1 MVLVMSRDLATR
13 LFVDASLAS
22 GAVVTL
28 GESHAHQLRSVLRL
42 GEGDS
47 IALFNGRDGEWRG
60 RLASLA
66 KRTVAVA
73 VEERLRPQIVES
85 DIWLLFAPIKGPRL
99 DWIVEKAAELGASEI
114 RPVLTRRT
122 VVSRL
127 NLDRLR
133 IHAVEAAEQC
143 ERLTVPPVHDARPLE
158 DVIRSWPAGRR
169 LYVAAER
176 RGVPPMAAA
185 IRADGAPAAI
195 LIGPE
200 GGFEPAE
207 LDRLAQVGF
216 VSLVS
221 LGPRILRADTA
232 AVAAMALWQALA
244 QPPLAER
251 AGSAHIA

>member
-1 MVLVMSRDLATR
+1 MARDLATR
-13 LFVDASLAS
+13 LFVDMPLAS
-22 GAVVTL
+22 GAALTL

-42 GEGDS
+42 ADGDV

-60 RLASLA
+60 RLAELG
-66 KRTVAVA
+66 KRAATVVLG
-73 VEERLRPQIVES
+73 EQLRPQIRES

-99 DWIVEKAAELGASEI
+99 DWIVEKATELGASEI
-114 RPVLTRRT
+114 HPVATRRT

-127 NLDRLR
+127 NLERLQA
-133 IHAVEAAEQC
+133 HAVEAAEQC
-143 ERLTVPPVHDARPLE
+143 ERLTVPPVHGLKPLE
-158 DVIRSWPAGRR
+158 DVIAAWPAGRH

-176 RGVPPMAAA
+176 RGMTPLAEA
-185 IRADGAPAAI
+185 IRPEGGPVAI

-207 LDRLAQVGF
+207 LDRLSQLGFATLVG
-216 VSLVS
+216 

-244 QPPLAER
+244 QPPLAGR
-251 AGSAHIA
+251 SGRAHIA

>member
-1 MVLVMSRDLATR
+1 MSRALATR
-13 LFVDASLAS
+13 LFVDAPLAP
-22 GAVVTL
+22 GAEIAL

-42 GEGDS
+42 GEGDG

-60 RLASLA
+60 RLATLA
-66 KRTVAVA
+66 KRTVAVEI
-73 VEERLRPQIVES
+73 EEQLRPQVAEP

-99 DWIVEKAAELGASEI
+99 DWIVEKGTELGASEI
-114 RPVLTRRT
+114 HPVLTRRT

-133 IHAVEAAEQC
+133 SHAVEAAEQC
-143 ERLTVPPVHDARPLE
+143 ERLTVPPVRDARPLE
-158 DVIRSWPAGRR
+158 DVIGSWPAGRH

-176 RGVPPMAAA
+176 RGAPALATA
-185 IRADGAPAAI
+185 IRRDGAPAAI

-200 GGFEPAE
+200 GGFEPVE
-207 LDRLAQVGF
+207 LDRLAEVGF
-216 VSLVS
+216 ADLVS

-244 QPPLAER
+244 QPPLA
-251 AGSAHIA
+251 AQADSAHIA